1 MLSGKTAVIFD
12 ACIGFYSEEYFR
24 EMLVLERK
32 RSERSKKPF
41 LFVTIELDPEY
52 KIHRDIQFSRK
63 MQQFIKN
70 VSREIDIKGWLEKHR
85 TMGLIYNEYNPDFT
99 ETILAKIRS
108 GIETG
113 FGPNLSP
120 GMSMSWSLFPEE
132 AEKADS
138 VSEDSVAD
146 QRFYPSPSKR
156 IDANKFSLTLKRCI
170 DIAGSFVGIVF
181 LSPVFVFTAI
191 AVKLSSK
198 GPVFFTQKRVGQG
211 GRLFTFIKFR
221 SMRVSQ
227 DCSAHKEFIKQFV
240 QNSVKAST
248 PDGAPIYKMKN
259 DPRITPIGK
268 FLRKSS
274 IDEIPQLF
282 NVLAGDM
289 SLVGPRP
296 AIPYEVEEY
305 DTWHRRRVL
314 EVKPGITGFW
324 QVKGRSFTSF
334 EAMVRM
340 DIQYITR
347 WSLWWDLVIIFQ
359 TPFALFKG
367 AY

>member
-1 MLSGKTAVIFD
+1 MLTGKTAIIFD
-12 ACIGFYSEEYFR
+12 ACMGFYSEEYFR

-41 LFVTIELDPEY
+41 LFVTIEINPEY
-52 KIHRDIQFSRK
+52 KIHRDIRFSRR
-63 MQQFIKN
+63 MQKFIMN
-70 VSREIDIKGWLEKHR
+70 ATREIDIKGWLERHR

-99 ETILAKIRS
+99 ETILTKIRTA
-108 GIETG
+108 IEDS
-113 FGPNLSP
+113 FGPELSK
-120 GMSMSWSLFPEE
+120 GMALSWSLFPEE
-132 AEKADS
+132 EADDHAD
-138 VSEDSVAD
+138 DSVAD
-146 QRFYPSPSKR
+146 PRLYPRPSKR
-156 IDANKFSLTLKRCI
+156 IDANKFSRCAKRCI
-170 DIAGSFVGIVF
+170 DIAGSLVGIIL
-181 LSPVFVFTAI
+181 LSPVLVFTAI

-227 DCSAHKEFIKQFV
+227 DCSAHKEFIKQFI
-240 QNSVKAST
+240 QNSVKASSAGGT
-248 PDGAPIYKMKN
+248 TVYKMKN
-259 DPRITPIGK
+259 DPRVTPLGK
-268 FLRKSS
+268 FLRKTS
-274 IDEIPQLF
+274 IDELPQLF
-282 NVLAGDM
+282 NVLIGDM

-305 DTWHRRRVL
+305 DIWHRRRVL

-324 QVKGRSFTSF
+324 QVKGRSTTSF

-340 DIQYITR
+340 DIQYSKQ
-347 WSLWWDLVIIFQ
+347 WSLAWDIALIFQ
-359 TPFALFKG
+359 TPFALLKG